1 MNPFF
6 EKQLF
11 DLQLNGPIMNKT
23 KLLFII
29 LFFNCITLA
38 NEIEKNKILNI
49 MVDHNYELTA
59 KDYGVI
65 GNFFTFPFTFN
76 DLDKTLDAK
85 NEKELKKIFKK
96 LRRGLPKDHSHRDW
110 KKMNVKLLNNNIAL
124 VNSMFSRFNKKGE
137 IYFTG
142 SELYIFRKA
151 DNSWKISSITP
162 YKPYNYFEFD

>member
-1 MNPFF
+1 
-6 EKQLF
+6 
-11 DLQLNGPIMNKT
+11 MNKT
-23 KLLFII
+23 RLSFII

-49 MVDHNYELTA
+49 MVDHNYELTE
-59 KDYGVI
+59 KDYGAI

-96 LRRGLPKDHSHRDW
+96 LRRELPKYHSHRDW

-142 SELYIFRKA
+142 SELYIFRKG

>member
-1 MNPFF
+1 
-6 EKQLF
+6 
-11 DLQLNGPIMNKT
+11 MNKT

-49 MVDHNYELTA
+49 MVDHNYELTE
-59 KDYGVI
+59 KDYGAI

-96 LRRGLPKDHSHRDW
+96 LRR
-110 KKMNVKLLNNNIAL
+110 
-124 VNSMFSRFNKKGE
+124 
-137 IYFTG
+137 
-142 SELYIFRKA
+142 
-151 DNSWKISSITP
+151 
-162 YKPYNYFEFD
+162 